1 MKRITDLVIKFIPF
15 LLILTSCGERRVMKD
30 LSDIEFYIDA
40 RPDSALIALRQIDTT
55 ILGANAAKA
64 KFMLWP
70 WIRIISTHVIPALLS
85 RQWTTT
91 PSMVVPMRG

>member
-55 ILGANAAKA
+55 ILGAKATKA
-64 KFMLWP
+64 KF
-70 WIRIISTHVIPALLS
+70 ALLHAMALDKNYID
-85 RQWTTT
+85 T
-91 PSMVVPMRG
+91 VVHFPLWFLHENHLHECP